1 MTASLI
7 EAFHVAAIRFVRW
20 QHNNNEI
27 DEGFVIW
34 QGVGPKEFLPE
45 PTVAFFGQEHK
56 ISVICERAKVLQGR
70 MPLPLT
76 MLFCSLVDPHNH
88 GETEYLTFPDAV
100 ETLEGWIT
108 NELERERSDL
118 PLRDRILQHAK
129 NELID
134 AFEAKLKEAS
144 S

>member
-7 EAFHVAAIRFVRW
+7 EAFHVAAIRYVRW

-34 QGVGPKEFLPE
+34 QGIGPKEFLPE
-45 PTVAFFGQEHK
+45 PTVTFFGQEHK

-76 MLFCSLVDPHNH
+76 MLFQSLVDPHNH
-88 GETEYLTFPDAV
+88 RETDYLTFADAV

-108 NELERERSDL
+108 NELERERSNL
-118 PLRDRILQHAK
+118 PLRDRILQNAQ

-134 AFEAKLKEAS
+134 TFEAQLKEAS